1 MMSHNDK
8 TIHEEA
14 KREYEESATDSVNV
28 YGPWETDAIPDT
40 KSRKLYR
47 RKGTWMVRC
56 RGFWCELTGVKVQ
69 VEDPRIVVFE
79 TEARDSYR

>member
-1 MMSHNDK
+1 MMSRNDK

-14 KREYEESATDSVNV
+14 KRDKEDTGRVLI
-28 YGPWETDAIPDT
+28 YGPFDSDIIPDT

-69 VEDPRIVVFE
+69 TEDPRIVVFD